1 MALDASQFAFQD
13 RVPLGQAEFGVRL
26 QMAGQARLRVFARID
41 DESATSAAGGD
52 MPAARAV
59 AGLASRLALHQ
70 AVGCMQAG
78 VRAGRKM
85 PHIIGV
91 TFIAGP
97 VTDKGCSLD
106 LRRHHHSAFNGRTGT
121 DNQPDKRQHRPADE
135 PPAKFRRANGKHGLK
150 VTESA
155 GSLQADSPD
164 GTGNHLAST
173 ATRI

>member
-1 MALDASQFAFQD
+1 MRIMALDATQFAFQD
-13 RVPLGQAEFGVRL
+13 RVPLGQAEFGMRL

-59 AGLASRLALHQ
+59 TGLASRLAFHQ

-91 TFIAGP
+91 TFIAGRLP
-97 VTDKGCSLD
+97 TKVAPSISGVTTTVRSMVEQE
-106 LRRHHHSAFNGRTGT
+106 LRTSPITDNIAPPMSHRRSFAERTG
-121 DNQPDKRQHRPADE
+121 N
-135 PPAKFRRANGKHGLK
+135 
-150 VTESA
+150 
-155 GSLQADSPD
+155 
-164 GTGNHLAST
+164 T
-173 ATRI
+173 A